1 MSENKEIK
9 KILISFSKDSDFVRK
24 KIDELS
30 EKSGLSKSRIY
41 EECLMFGFVC
51 MYDNDDIE
59 RYKQK
64 MGERYC
70 ILNRN
75 IIDNIDKV
83 LTTLKPES

>member
-51 MYDNDDIE
+51 MY
-59 RYKQK
+59 
-64 MGERYC
+64 
-70 ILNRN
+70 
-75 IIDNIDKV
+75 V
-83 LTTLKPES
+83 